1 MNIEGLLTKPSKV
14 VLFLKYVQRRILDK
28 MSKTFCLEKPILGI
42 DYQYLRKIDFDYL
55 VDNYT

>member
-1 MNIEGLLTKPSKV
+1 MNIEGLLQKPSKV

-42 DYQYLRKIDFDYL
+42 DYQYLHKIDFDYL
-55 VDNYT
+55 VDNHT

>member
-42 DYQYLRKIDFDYL
+42 DYQYLHKIDFDYL
-55 VDNYT
+55 VDNHT

>member
-42 DYQYLRKIDFDYL
+42 DYQYLYKIDFDYL
-55 VDNYT
+55 VDNHT